1 MREIL
6 FKSPRLLLGALVFLL
21 ALCAAGCTTTFLE
34 YSGKMANQGSN
45 NHVKPY
51 QGASTQDNG
60 NAEAV
65 RPVVRMP
72 SSSHLAIHYDAI
84 R

>member
-1 MREIL
+1 MSEIIS
-6 FKSPRLLLGALVFLL
+6 KSPRLLLGGLVFFM

-34 YSGKMANQGSN
+34 YSGKMANQSSN

-51 QGASTQDNG
+51 QGASTQDHG

-65 RPVVRMP
+65 HPVMRVP
-72 SSSHLAIHYDAI
+72 SSSRLAIRFDEI